1 LAIPRSVA
9 DAAFSI
15 VLFVVAIASDAAGD
29 GVTVVD
35 VVVEVVLPGVSLTVV
50 VFFSHAASSAAAA
63 SIETRATGVRLV
75 RIEFSLACRELAW
88 RIVGSATRA

>member
-1 LAIPRSVA
+1 MPRSVA

-15 VLFVVAIASDAAGD
+15 AFVVAAIALDAAGD

-35 VVVEVVLPGVSLTVV
+35 EVVEVVLAGVSVTVV

-63 SIETRATGVRLV
+63 TIDTRATGVRLV
-75 RIEFSLACRELAW
+75 RIEFSLARRELAW
-88 RIVGSATRA
+88 GIVGSAKRA